1 MAYGTGT
8 LLDISKLSTDVP
20 TKVVHTIVDCMPLFD
35 QMYFAQ
41 CNNGM
46 NNKTL
51 VVTEYPEGQT
61 RSFNE
66 GVLPEKAGGMT
77 VLDSTSMIST
87 YSQIDAKLLQLN
99 KNSAEWRYNQE
110 SAFQV
115 GIAHKVAEMIFQSSI
130 KKDPKAFDG
139 ILTRYSDA
147 SDKDV
152 FLDAGGTSSATKGLA
167 DILIVNWAANTV
179 HGIYP
184 EGGVAGL
191 TRTDRGEQ
199 DCYDK
204 NNRRFRGV
212 VTDYDWTLG
221 LAVEDRR
228 QVVRVGNID
237 IAALNAKASSGTDLI
252 DILIDAVEMFPTTV
266 GAGCA
271 IYMNAKLRTM
281 LRKQIGRREN
291 VNLQWETVA
300 GRKVVTYDGIPV
312 HKLPESILP
321 TYTKAIS

>member
-20 TKVVHTIVDCMPLFD
+20 AKVVNTIIDCMPLFD
-35 QMYFAQ
+35 QMCFAP

-51 VVTEYPEGQT
+51 VITEYPEGQT
-61 RSFNE
+61 RGFNE

-77 VLDSTSMIST
+77 VLDSTAMLST

-110 SAFQV
+110 QAFQV
-115 GIAHKVAEMIFQSSI
+115 GIAHKVAEMIFQGSL
-130 KKDPKAFDG
+130 KKDPKSFDG
-139 ILTRYSDA
+139 ILTRYSDKK
-147 SDKDV
+147 DTDV
-152 FLDAGGTSSATKGLA
+152 FLDAGGTSSAAKGLA
-167 DILIVNWAANTV
+167 DIIIVDWGAASV
-179 HGIYP
+179 HGIFP
-184 EGGVAGL
+184 EGGTAGL
-191 TRTDRGEQ
+191 VRTDRGEQ

-204 NNRRFRGV
+204 NGRRFRGV
-212 VTDYDWTLG
+212 MTDYDWTLG
-221 LAVEDRR
+221 LAIEDRR
-228 QVVRVGNID
+228 RVVRIGNID
-237 IAALNAKASSGTDLI
+237 VAGLEAKATAGTDLI
-252 DILIDAVEMFPTTV
+252 DTLIDAVEMFPTTV
-266 GAGCA
+266 GSGCA
-271 IYMNAKLRTM
+271 IYMNGKLRAM

-312 HKLPESILP
+312 HKLPESVLP
-321 TYTKAIS
+321 FYSKPIA

>member
-1 MAYGTGT
+1 MSEGIGT

-20 TKVVHTIVDCMPLFD
+20 AKVVQTIIDCMPLFD
-35 QMYFAQ
+35 QMAFVPA
-41 CNNGM
+41 NNGM

-51 VVTEYPEGQT
+51 VVTDYPEGQL
-61 RSFNE
+61 RGFNE
-66 GVLPEKAGGMT
+66 GVKPEKAGGMT
-77 VLDSTSMIST
+77 VTDSTAMLST

-110 SAFQV
+110 QAFQV
-115 GIAHKVAEMIFQSSI
+115 GIAHNVAKMIFQGSL

-139 ILTRYSDA
+139 LLTRYA
-147 SDKDV
+147 KKSDKDV
-152 FLDAGGTSSATKGLA
+152 FLDAGGTSSATKGLG
-167 DILIVNWAANTV
+167 D
-179 HGIYP
+179 
-184 EGGVAGL
+184 
-191 TRTDRGEQ
+191 EQ

-204 NNRRFRGV
+204 NGRRFRGV

-237 IAALNAKASSGTDLI
+237 IGGLTADAKTGKDLV
-252 DILIDAVEMFPTTV
+252 DLLIDAVEMFPTTV

-271 IYMNAKLRTM
+271 IYMNKALRTM
-281 LRKQIGRREN
+281 LRKQIGHREN

-321 TYTKAIS
+321 TYSTPIS

>member
-1 MAYGTGT
+1 MSEGIGT

-20 TKVVHTIVDCMPLFD
+20 AKVVQTIVDCMPLFD
-35 QMYFAQ
+35 QMAFVPA
-41 CNNGM
+41 NNGM

-51 VVTEYPEGQT
+51 VVTDYPEGQL
-61 RSFNE
+61 RGFNE
-66 GVLPEKAGGMT
+66 GVKPEKAGGMT
-77 VLDSTSMIST
+77 VTDSTCMLST

-110 SAFQV
+110 QAFQV
-115 GIAHKVAEMIFQSSI
+115 GIAHNVAKMIFQGSL

-139 ILTRYSDA
+139 ILTRYA
-147 SDKDV
+147 KKSDKDV
-152 FLDAGGTSSATKGLA
+152 FLDAKGTSAATKGLG
-167 DILIVNWAANTV
+167 DIIIVNWGAATI

-191 TRTDRGEQ
+191 VRTDRGEQ

-237 IAALNAKASSGTDLI
+237 IGACVADAKTGSDLV

-271 IYMNAKLRTM
+271 IYMNKALRTM
-281 LRKQIGRREN
+281 LRKQIGHREN

-321 TYTKAIS
+321 TYSTPIS

>member
-1 MAYGTGT
+1 MAQGTGT

-20 TKVVHTIVDCMPLFD
+20 AKVINTIVDCMPLFD
-35 QMYFAQ
+35 QMHFAQ

-51 VVTEYPEGQT
+51 VITEYPEGQT

-77 VLDSTSMIST
+77 VLDSTSMLST

-110 SAFQV
+110 KAFQI
-115 GIAHKVAEMIFQSSI
+115 GIAHKVAQMIFQSSL

-139 ILTRYSDA
+139 ILTRYA
-147 SDKDV
+147 KKSDKDV
-152 FLDAGGTSSATKGLA
+152 FLDAGGTSSATDGLA
-167 DILIVNWAANTV
+167 DIVIVNWGDAQI

-191 TRTDRGEQ
+191 VRTDRGEQ

-204 NNRRFRGV
+204 NGRRFRGV

-237 IAALNAKASSGTDLI
+237 IAALEAKATTGTDLV

-281 LRKQIGRREN
+281 LRKQIGRRQN
-291 VNLQWETVA
+291 VNLQWETVS

-312 HKLPESILP
+312 HKLPTSILP
-321 TYTKAIS
+321 IYTNAIS